1 MNTLYNGVVGYERFK
16 NFWSAILFFFIGVI
30 LVICAI
36 YSFLYPPQPKASTT
50 PNGQPNNT
58 PSEPA
63 PSPYTWAIFS
73 GFGVFSII
81 ASGIM
86 YFLATDNSET
96 TKNILAA
103 QGAYDAYSFIFNNR
117 RNGGNFAIGE

>member
-1 MNTLYNGVVGYERFK
+1 MNALYNGAVGYERFK
-16 NFWSAILFFFIGVI
+16 NFWGAILCLFFGVI
-30 LVICAI
+30 FIICAI
-36 YSFLYPPQPKASTT
+36 CSFLYPAQPKASTT

-73 GFGVFSII
+73 GFGVVLVIL
-81 ASGIM
+81 SGIQ